1 MAGPASYPGS
11 APRACAERIL
21 AVRDHG
27 REELRRKLAKRGFDP
42 EEVEAVLDQLVSE
55 GYLDDA
61 RYARE
66 FARQTLE
73 KGHGAAYVRAKLAS
87 RGFRAAG
94 RLVSTAEEAASLR
107 AFLERRRLRPGALT
121 AAAER
126 AKILRFLRGRGYS
139 AEAIQAVLGPGAE
152 DRDEG

>member
-1 MAGPASYPGS
+1 V
-11 APRACAERIL
+11 AEVL
-21 AVRDHG
+21 
-27 REELRRKLAKRGFDP
+27 EELAR
-42 EEVEAVLDQLVSE
+42 E

-73 KGHGAAYVRAKLAS
+73 KGHGSAYVRAKLAS
-87 RGFRAAG
+87 RGFRTAG
-94 RLVSTAEEAASLR
+94 RFVSAAEEAASLR
-107 AFLERRRLRPGALT
+107 AFVERRRLRPGALT

-139 AEAIQAVLGPGAE
+139 VEAIQTVLGPGAE
-152 DRDEG
+152 DQEEG